1 MRFVRFMV
9 EGSFLLK
16 VFLNDIGVSFL
27 RFRGDFLRFR
37 GDFRQRF

>member
-27 RFRGDFLRFR
+27 RFRGDFLLIFASVFKI
-37 GDFRQRF
+37 D